1 MRREYMK
8 KYCTPEW
15 DFFPFS
21 SAETILRSGESTFDD
36 SEMDAEDLF
45 DGD

>member
-1 MRREYMK
+1 MK
-8 KYCTPEW
+8 KYCTPAW
-15 DFFPFS
+15 DFLPFS

-36 SEMDAEDLF
+36 SEMDTEDLF

>member
-1 MRREYMK
+1 MK
-8 KYCTPEW
+8 KYCTPAW
-15 DFFPFS
+15 DFFPFF